1 MSKYNLILLNRGF
14 QEIMETAYYSVCVT
28 NRHTNRHIGRIIMEI
43 KLCDYAENLFV
54 EAKKQYISKLS
65 EIFCKVDPYI
75 DNDFKYSVLSGVT
88 YEQIYDFLVNSIRSS
103 NSKQNAFKSL
113 DTY

>member
-1 MSKYNLILLNRGF
+1 
-14 QEIMETAYYSVCVT
+14 
-28 NRHTNRHIGRIIMEI
+28 MEI
-43 KLCDYAENLFV
+43 KLSDYAKNLSV
-54 EAKKQYISKLS
+54 EAKEWYISKLS

-88 YEQIYDFLVNSIRSS
+88 YEWIYNFLVITIHSS

-113 DTY
+113 DAYWTVCAEGWLSSLEVRE